1 MTDNEIKETQFDF
14 YKKHKAG
21 CSFAAIVARQPEN
34 YGWFQEV
41 LRDLDNFDEVVDASR
56 NNKEVSTLSIIL
68 PNIKTTSELC
78 NLVDE
83 LKNKK
88 SVIIE
93 KVVYEDFQCI
103 GMRVKIDIFTS
114 WVSGFGN
121 FNFFP
126 LTRQAP
132 FTELS
137 FRVKPRPDYEWTM
150 KEAPENVIHLADLDM
165 HGITKES
172 FVRLWNS
179 SLLNTEK
186 ILGHKPDLKSAAK
199 TTFAIPTKYFDD
211 RS

>member
-1 MTDNEIKETQFDF
+1 MTDNEIKEEQFDF

-21 CSFAAIVARQPEN
+21 CSFAAIVARQPDN
-34 YGWFQEV
+34 YGWHQEV
-41 LRDLDNFDEVVDASR
+41 LRNLDFFDKVVETSIK
-56 NNKEVSTLSIIL
+56 NNDVSTLSLIL
-68 PNIKTTSELC
+68 PNIQTITELC
-78 NLVDE
+78 NLIRE
-83 LKNKK
+83 LEKQS

-93 KVVYEDFQCI
+93 QVSFEDFQCI

-137 FRVKPRPDYEWTM
+137 FRVKPRPDYEWIM

-165 HGITKES
+165 HGITKDS

-199 TTFAIPTKYFDD
+199 TTFAIPTKYL
-211 RS
+211 